1 MVIRMRRTAEDL
13 VPRERI
19 PQAFYGDQTEMMGDP
34 TETMATETPVGHHD
48 CLSAGIVPVS
58 EN

>member
-1 MVIRMRRTAEDL
+1 MRRTAEDL